1 MYRLREERKKKHLSL
16 EALSNELS
24 KIGLTISSNS
34 LGKYERGE
42 REPKLKTW
50 KKLADYFGVSVAY
63 LQGINENF
71 SNYDLFVEEN
81 RNNNYAKYN
90 EYALVHNIKV
100 DPINKK
106 IVRGWITNIAPPTRN
121 ELKVLVGL
129 QDHFSLEEAEQLV
142 QEGKTQ
148 DLVSLA
154 LPSAYQPTIEDH
166 IRNEQKRNEQDIP
179 KPKISDLVIK
189 DQSLV
194 DILCLVY
201 KQHRKQVSSD
211 FIRNKTNLT
220 TKQKKKILD
229 DFSDLLEREISG
241 DSNK

>member
-1 MYRLREERKKKHLSL
+1 MIPITNRIRSLRMSKGLTLRE
-16 EALSNELS
+16 LSNDIGVTPMTINRYEL
-24 KIGLTISSNS
+24 G
-34 LGKYERGE
+34 Y
-42 REPKLKTW
+42 REPRLKTW
-50 KKLADYFGVSVAY
+50 KKLADYFGVSVSY
-63 LQGINENF
+63 LQGIDDDF
-71 SNYDLFVEEN
+71 SNYDTFVEEN
-81 RNNNYAKYN
+81 RNTNYSRYN
-90 EYALVHNIKV
+90 KYALSHNIKV

-106 IVRGWITNIAPPTRN
+106 IVRGWITNIAPPSKN

-154 LPSAYQPTIEDH
+154 LPSAYQPTLEDH
-166 IRNEQKRNEQDIP
+166 ILNEKKRTEQDLP
-179 KPKISDLVIK
+179 KPKTSDLEIV

-201 KQHRKQVSSD
+201 EQHRKQVSPE
-211 FIRNKTNLT
+211 FIRNKIDLT